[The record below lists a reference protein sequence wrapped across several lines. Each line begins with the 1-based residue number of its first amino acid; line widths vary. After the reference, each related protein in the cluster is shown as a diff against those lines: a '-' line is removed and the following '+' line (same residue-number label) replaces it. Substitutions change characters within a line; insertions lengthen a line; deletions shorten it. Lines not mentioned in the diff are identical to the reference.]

1 MLIISFRLHFRPRTP
16 PQESSNMLLSS
27 ESVDNVEYDSEG
39 NVIPVVAINSFKEYL
54 DENNLDIFSLSNGSN
69 EIDLASF
76 ESHQKELFEMQRKQ
90 MERLKNNSDSETDTN
105 SVSNKTGY
113 NVCNSE
119 HSSKIISCAPSI
131 SWTSANTS
139 SKSSPSLSSSTSSST
154 LQFSTLDSAS
164 VQFAVS
170 VVRSASEVT
179 TNRNTNY
186 NININ
191 NDNISAKDN
200 IMNNMSS
207 NCESYVTAITST
219 NGPIHENEFVRKT
232 NSEISEPSTTPSDA
246 QQDTHNQNTNANTT
260 LSSLTTTPTSCKV
273 KYQNRSQNT
282 SLPPTDVT

>member
-1 MLIISFRLHFRPRTP
+1 MHFRPRTP

-54 DENNLDIFSLSNGSN
+54 DDNNLDIFSLANGSN

-90 MERLKNNSDSETDTN
+90 MERLKNNSDFETDTN

-131 SWTSANTS
+131 SWTSPNTSSKSANVS

-207 NCESYVTAITST
+207 NCESYMTAITST

-232 NSEISEPSTTPSDA
+232 NSEISEPSTTLSDA
-246 QQDTHNQNTNANTT
+246 QQDIHNQNTNTT

>member
-1 MLIISFRLHFRPRTP
+1 MLNICFRLHFRPRTP

-90 MERLKNNSDSETDTN
+90 MERLKNNSDCETDTN

-139 SKSSPSLSSSTSSST
+139 SKSSPSPSSSTCSST

-186 NININ
+186 NIN

-207 NCESYVTAITST
+207 NCESYMTAITST

-232 NSEISEPSTTPSDA
+232 NSEISEPSTTLSDA
-246 QQDTHNQNTNANTT
+246 QQDTHNQNTNTT
-260 LSSLTTTPTSCKV
+260 LSSLTTTPTPCKV

>member
-1 MLIISFRLHFRPRTP
+1 
-16 PQESSNMLLSS
+16 MLLSS

-90 MERLKNNSDSETDTN
+90 MERLKNNSDCETDTN

-139 SKSSPSLSSSTSSST
+139 SKSSPSPSSSTCSST

-186 NININ
+186 NIN

-207 NCESYVTAITST
+207 NCESYMTAITST

-232 NSEISEPSTTPSDA
+232 NSEISEPSTTLSDA
-246 QQDTHNQNTNANTT
+246 QQDTHNQNTNTT
-260 LSSLTTTPTSCKV
+260 LSSLTTTPTPCKV